1 MTLVSAL
8 LLPRKIV
15 VLEAVCLAMIASFV
29 LPVRSFGQLN
39 QFNVTL
45 IKPPVDSRLFLGGG
59 GSLHLNSV
67 SKGVAVGTQTVPGGF
82 TQGVVFDVPTQNL
95 IRIVGPVSELW
106 SVATGPGGPVIAG
119 DTVLVNPTIVQSV
132 THNTCLTDGFFGL
145 PPVPFPIQNWTWCT
159 GIDANGNVVG
169 IQYTSLVVNGASDP
183 PTSGFTQV
191 TLNAF
196 VNGTLLGPGRALGV
210 SGNEQ
215 VGDINSSSIA
225 PGTPGTGATAVLWH
239 GTAQS
244 MVTLGTICDATVFLQ
259 HNGCDS
265 SGALATNG
273 SQQGGYSSFGPRPFH
288 ATLWFGAAASQTDLH
303 PPSFI
308 SSRISGLSTVFQA
321 GDGWMNGDIGTV
333 GAVHHGLLWQGSAAS
348 AVDLSPILPPD
359 YPYVTITGAS
369 PDGEVSGYIE
379 KALNG
384 APDPASGVGIVLT
397 PIPSM
402 SVGSLTLTP
411 SNAAPGDTVT
421 ATVTLRAPAA
431 TGGVLVNIA
440 TSDSLIVPAPASVLI
455 PEGQTSA
462 TVNVT
467 TPAAAFLISPET
479 VTLTAIAGYTGS
491 AATLTMTPKTP
502 ADPIVSV
509 TVTAGRVNP
518 GAIASGQVT
527 LAAPAPAGGTTV
539 SLQALLRTVTL
550 SPVVNPVCGCLDQNI
565 TTYSAPPPGLI
576 SIPATAFVPAGQ
588 TTASFSIATGIPLND
603 VRDLIRQVAIQAA
616 TGNVMKQA
624 ILTIGPPSVL
634 QVLQF
639 EDKFAV
645 PTTNPFPGQTSGNL
659 FGVGLNVPTDAPM
672 TVTFTSTNPAIVI
685 PPSLTINAG
694 GNGVT
699 SVFSTLGAPALTTGI
714 VTATA
719 NGVSVS
725 APVSVAPVPQPVLT
739 SINIP
744 FVSSGQPFT
753 GTVTL
758 STGALLGGATIA
770 LTSDTPGVAAV
781 PASILIPFGSTTGTF
796 TGIAGPVAG
805 PVTVTI
811 TASFN
816 GIARTGTLSVLPGP
830 VLSITNF
837 TLSPY
842 TMVGPGVVTTATVS
856 LNQPAPVGGVT
867 LALTSNS
874 SAAKV
879 PATVSVAAG
888 QTSASFAVQGNGVSA
903 ATLVVLTAAY
913 SGGLAPLGPV
923 SSSTTVTVAPT
934 DVLKAAVKPT
944 WSTSTH
950 LLTATVT
957 STNPQAIVM
966 ALNANGN
973 VPLGVMTNSGNG
985 NYTFQMTIDSISAV
999 NFKSNLGG
1007 STGQGVTVIP

>member
-1 MTLVSAL
+1 MSLVSLFAL
-8 LLPRKIV
+8 SRKSV
-15 VLEAVCLAMIASFV
+15 VLQSVWLAIIASFL
-29 LPVRSFGQLN
+29 LPIRSFGQLS

-45 IKPPVDSRLFLGGG
+45 IKAPADSRLFLGGG

-67 SKGVAVGTQTVPGGF
+67 SHGVAVGTQTLPNGF
-82 TQGVVFDVPTQNL
+82 TQGVMFDVPTQNL
-95 IRIVGPVSELW
+95 IQLSDPVSELW
-106 SVATGPGGPVIAG
+106 SVATEAGRPLIAG
-119 DTVLVNPTIVQSV
+119 DSILVNPTIVQSF
-132 THNTCLTDGFFGL
+132 THNTCLTNGFFGL
-145 PPVPFPIQNWTWCT
+145 PPVPFPIENWTWCT
-159 GIDANGNVVG
+159 GIDASGNVVG
-169 IQYTSLVVNGASDP
+169 IQYTLLVTTGTSDP
-183 PTSGFTQV
+183 PSAGFTV
-191 TLNAF
+191 ATLNAF

-225 PGTPGTGATAVLWH
+225 PGPVGGGTAVLWH

-244 MVTLGTICDATVFLQ
+244 RVILGTICDALLFQQ
-259 HNGCDS
+259 HNGCDT

-273 SQQGGYSSFGPRPFH
+273 SQEGGYSSFGSGPKH
-288 ATLWFGAAASQTDLH
+288 ATLWFGTAASQTDLH
-303 PPSFI
+303 PPLFT
-308 SSRISGLSTVFQA
+308 SSRITGLSTAFQA
-321 GDGWMNGDIGTV
+321 GDGWMNGDVGTV

-348 AVDLSPILPPD
+348 VVDLSPILPPD

-369 PDGEVSGYIE
+369 PEGEVSGYIE

-384 APDPASGVGIVLT
+384 APDPTSGVGIVLT

-431 TGGVLVNIA
+431 TGGVLVNIT
-440 TSDSLIVPAPASVLI
+440 TSDSLIVPALASFLI

-462 TVNVT
+462 SVNVPT
-467 TPAAAFLISPET
+467 TAAAFLLSPET

-491 AATLTMTPKTP
+491 AATLTMTPQTP

-539 SLQALLRTVTL
+539 SLRALLMTVTL
-550 SPVVNPVCGCLDQNI
+550 SPVVNPACGCLDQNI

-576 SIPATAFVPAGQ
+576 SIPATVFVPAGQ

-639 EDKFAV
+639 EDKFGV

-659 FGVGLNVPTDAPM
+659 FGVGLNVPTDAPI
-672 TVTFTSTNPAIVI
+672 TVTFTSTNPAIVL

-725 APVSVAPVPQPVLT
+725 APVSVAPVPQPVL
-739 SINIP
+739 SRVNIP
-744 FVSSGQPFT
+744 FVSSGQTFT
-753 GTVTL
+753 GTVAL
-758 STGALLGGATIA
+758 SSGALLGGATIT
-770 LTSDTPGVAAV
+770 LTSDTPGVASV

-816 GIARTGTLSVLPGP
+816 GIAQTGTLSVLPGP

-856 LNQPAPVGGVT
+856 INQPAPVGGVT

-888 QTSASFAVQGNGVSA
+888 QTSASFAVQGNSVSA

-957 STNPQAIVM
+957 STNPQAIIT

-973 VPLGVMTNSGNG
+973 VPLGVMTNTGNG
-985 NYTFQMTIDSISAV
+985 NYTFQMTIDSISSV